1 MNILFSHPS
10 PQLNPYIERYWG
22 WDTEENSYMPTIPP
36 GVGADFFIHYKSP
49 FTTAQ
54 EGQLPTSHLHFSL
67 EHPTEILPSPSI
79 GFIAIRFRTG
89 MLKHFCSAPLAVVAD
104 IPVDAEDLWGKP
116 GRQMIE
122 RLNGTGDFKSKVAL
136 LDRSLTAL
144 LKEQQHPAWH
154 QVVNELYYHQ
164 DTLKLQDLANQTN
177 LSYRHFRRR
186 FVEETGMPPKH
197 FQHLVRFRRTLK
209 PLLIKKEKHYLSEA
223 LDSGYFDQMH
233 FIKDCK
239 RFLNTTP
246 GDFLQEKNFM
256 SHFYYPAL

>member
-1 MNILFSHPS
+1 MNVRFAKPAPL
-10 PQLNPYIERYWG
+10 LAPYIERYWG
-22 WDTEENSYMPTIPP
+22 WDVEEDRYMPTIPP
-36 GVGADFFIHYKSP
+36 GVGADFFIHYKTP

-54 EGQLPTSHLHFSL
+54 YGQLPISHLHFSL
-67 EHPTEILPSPSI
+67 ERATEILPSRSI

-89 MLKHFCSAPLAVVAD
+89 MLKHFCNAPLAAVAD
-104 IPVDAEDLWGKP
+104 TPVDAEDLWGKS

-122 RLNGTGDFKSKVAL
+122 RLNGIGNFKDKVTL
-136 LDRSLTAL
+136 LDQSLTKL
-144 LKEQQHPAWH
+144 LKPRSREGWR
-154 QVVNELYYHQ
+154 QVVNELYYHP
-164 DTLKLQDLANQTN
+164 DTLKLQDLARQTN

-186 FVEETGMPPKH
+186 FIEETGMPPKH
-197 FQHLVRFRRTLK
+197 FQHLVRFRKTLK

-223 LDSGYFDQMH
+223 LDNGYFDQMH

-246 GDFLQEKNFM
+246 GDFLREKNFM

>member
-1 MNILFSHPS
+1 MEVYFGRATSALRS
-10 PQLNPYIERYWG
+10 YIERYWS
-22 WDTEENSYMPTIPP
+22 WDSDQEGYMPTIPP
-36 GVGADFFIHYKSP
+36 GVGADFFIHYKTP

-54 EGQLPTSHLHFSL
+54 HGKLPQSHLHFSL

-89 MLKHFCSAPLAVVAD
+89 MLKHFCQIPLAELAD
-104 IPVDAEDLWGKP
+104 TPLNAEDLWGKP

-122 RLNGTGDFKSKVAL
+122 RLNGAGDFKTKVAL
-136 LDRSLTAL
+136 LDQSLTAL
-144 LKEQQHPAWH
+144 LKEQKHPAWR
-154 QVVNELYYHQ
+154 QIVNELYYHQ

-186 FVEETGMPPKH
+186 FVEETGITPKH

-209 PLLIKKEKHYLSEA
+209 PLLMSKERHYLSEA
-223 LDSGYFDQMH
+223 LDNGYFDQMH

>member
-1 MNILFSHPS
+1 MNVLFSHPS

-22 WDTEENSYMPTIPP
+22 WDTEANSYMPTIPP
-36 GVGADFFIHYKSP
+36 GVGADFFIHYKIP
-49 FTTAQ
+49 FTTEQ
-54 EGQLPTSHLHFSL
+54 NGKLPVSHLHFSL
-67 EHPTEILPSPSI
+67 EHPTEILPGNV

-89 MLKHFCSAPLAVVAD
+89 MLKHFTQTPLAELANAC
-104 IPVDAEDLWGKP
+104 PDAQALWGNP
-116 GRQMIE
+116 GRQMIT
-122 RLNGTGDFKSKVAL
+122 RLNGIGNFKDKVTQ
-136 LDRSLTAL
+136 LDQSLMKL
-144 LKEQQHPAWH
+144 LKPQSREGWP
-154 QVVNELYYHQ
+154 QVINALYHHS
-164 DTLKLQDLANQTN
+164 DTLKLQDLAGQTN

-186 FVEETGMPPKH
+186 FVEETGITPKH

-209 PLLIKKEKHYLSEA
+209 PLLMSKERHYLSEA
-223 LDSGYFDQMH
+223 LGNGYFDQMH